1 MKPALFDL
9 DHTLLDG
16 DSNELWLDH
25 LIELGMIAAEVR
37 DQQAAYFQ
45 AYLDQQLDIGE
56 YIRFHLAI
64 LRSRP
69 VADWEPILDDYW
81 RTRVQ
86 PRLAP
91 AGLAVLQAHQAQ
103 GDPVAL
109 ITATNGFLSGAI
121 GARLGV
127 TVLATQVEVQAGY
140 VTGQYL
146 GMPCFQEGKIDY
158 MRRWLAHLAQIHGR
172 EPALVRFYSDSS
184 NDRYLL
190 LAVSNPVVVNGD
202 DGLMRLAREHGWP
215 HQQWKAGS
223 SLAQHSL

>member
-25 LIELGMIAAEVR
+25 LIGLGVITAEVR
-37 DQQAAYFQ
+37 RRQAAYFQ

-56 YIRFHLAI
+56 YICFHLAM

-69 VADWEPILDDYW
+69 IADWEPILEDYW
-81 RTRVQ
+81 RTSIQ

-91 AGLAVLQAHQAQ
+91 AGLAVLQAHQEQ
-103 GDPVAL
+103 GDPVAI

-127 TVLATQVEVQAGY
+127 TVLATEVEVEAGY
-140 VTGQYL
+140 VTGRYL
-146 GMPCFQEGKIDY
+146 GTPCFQDGKIDY
-158 MRRWLAHLAQIHGR
+158 MRRWLAGLAQVQGR
-172 EPALVRFYSDSS
+172 EPDVVRFYSDSS

-190 LAVSNPVVVNGD
+190 SAVSNPVVVNGD
-202 DGLMRLAREHGWP
+202 EGLIRLAREHGWP
-215 HQQWKAGS
+215 RQAWKA
-223 SLAQHSL
+223 